1 MGRLRHLAVVLGL
14 ILSLLAPTMV
24 CALPNAQMTAQEHAC
39 CKEMKG
45 KCGSMRMPASHSCC
59 RESIQAGHFNAVQ
72 PESISVPSAVAVAV
86 LPSTMAFDFDLRSPG
101 FEQISR
107 NQNSPPISPPSVVSV
122 LRI

>member
-59 RESIQAGHFNAVQ
+59 RESIQAGHFSAVQ
-72 PESISVPSAVAVAV
+72 PESISVPAVVAIAV
-86 LPSTMAFDFDLRSPG
+86 LPSPMAFDLRSPG
-101 FEQISR
+101 FEQINR
-107 NQNSPPISPPSVVSV
+107 NQNSPPVSPPSAVSV